1 MVARISCG
9 KSIKSAVHYNEAKLA
24 DGKATL
30 ILSSRF
36 GCNADDLT
44 VRQKITRFES
54 LIFKNCKVK
63 TNTVHISLNFPPGEQ
78 LSPVTL
84 QLLSAEYMERIGFGN
99 QPFLVYQHLDAN
111 HPHVH
116 IVTTNIQ
123 GNGRAISLHNIA
135 RAKSEPA
142 RKALE
147 LIYGLTPAEGRR
159 QKVELKAAV
168 SPATYGRCETKQAIS
183 NIVREVT
190 STFQYTNLAE
200 LNAILGHYNVTAS
213 RGKPGSLCWN
223 RGGLVYSMIDRDGG
237 KVGVP
242 IQASDI
248 YSKPVLH
255 ALERKMEKNRVTGI
269 QKRRRLW
276 GILEKVMASRSPAA
290 ARLLLQKCNVT
301 YQPAVSDRDD
311 AFLIDH
317 RSRAVISIKGEGLSP
332 ALVQHSLF
340 ANQAAPA
347 DSLSAGY
354 TTPIYSSPLSISA
367 ELLRE
372 LTADA
377 NPHGEHLASELLG
390 RKRRRRRS

>member
-9 KSIKSAVHYNEAKLA
+9 RSIKSAIHYNEAKLA

-44 VRQKITRFES
+44 VRQKIARFES

-63 TNTVHISLNFPPGEQ
+63 TNTVHISLNFPPGER

-84 QLLSAEYMERIGFGN
+84 QLLSAEYMERIGFGR

-123 GNGRAISLHNIA
+123 TNGRAISLHNIA
-135 RAKSEPA
+135 RSKSEPA

-147 LIYGLTPAEGRR
+147 LAYGLTPAEGRR
-159 QKVELKAAV
+159 QKTELPAAV
-168 SPATYGRCETKQAIS
+168 SPAIYSRSETKQAIS

-190 STFQYTNLAE
+190 STFQYTSLAE
-200 LNAILGHYNVTAS
+200 LNAVLGHYNVTAS

-237 KVGVP
+237 KIGVP

-248 YSKPVLH
+248 YSKPVLQ
-255 ALERKMEKNRVTGI
+255 ALERKMERNRVTGI
-269 QKRRRLW
+269 QKRQHLR
-276 GILEKVMASRSPAA
+276 GILEKVTASRSPAA
-290 ARLLLQKCNVT
+290 AKLLLENYNVT
-301 YQPAVSDRDD
+301 YRPSLSDKDD
-311 AFLIDH
+311 GFLIDH
-317 RSRAVISIKGEGLSP
+317 RSRAVISLKSEGFSP
-332 ALVQHSLF
+332 LQVQHTLF
-340 ANQAAPA
+340 ANITAFEE
-347 DSLSAGY
+347 SLSAAR
-354 TTPIYSSPLSISA
+354 TTSMPSSPLSISA

-377 NPHGEHLASELLG
+377 NPHGEYLSSELLR
-390 RKRRRRRS
+390 RKRRHKRS